1 MNLLVNVL
9 KAFGIALGATL
20 LLGIMMDAM
29 GVTAEYLAGSVNG
42 LTRIPSVFFAES
54 GLRGLA
60 GIRAVRDLL
69 SPAAAPLWPFAL
81 FFPPAL
87 GMLYLSPKGR
97 TRLAWG
103 GLLLILTISLWFGVL
118 DYRWTLED
126 MNSCGCG

>member
-20 LLGIMMDAM
+20 LLNITLDAM
-29 GVTAEYLAGSVNG
+29 GVTAEYLAGSLNG
-42 LTRIPSVFFAES
+42 LTSIPSDFYAELS
-54 GLRGLA
+54 LRRLA
-60 GIRAVRDLL
+60 GIRDVLDLVSL
-69 SPAAAPLWPFAL
+69 SAAPLWPFAF

-87 GMLYLSPKGR
+87 GALYLSPKVR

-103 GLLLILTISLWFGVL
+103 ALLLILTISLVFGIL
-118 DYRWTLED
+118 DYHWTLED